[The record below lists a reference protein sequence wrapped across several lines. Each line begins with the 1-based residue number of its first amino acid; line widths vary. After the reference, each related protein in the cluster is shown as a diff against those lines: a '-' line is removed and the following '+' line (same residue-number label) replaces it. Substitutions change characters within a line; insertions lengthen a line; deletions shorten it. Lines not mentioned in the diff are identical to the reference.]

1 MPAYA
6 VQIANIL
13 NGVSNISEKKYSAVK
28 FTAPEARIL
37 IVDDIVTN
45 LTVAKGLLAPYQIPI
60 DCCTGGLEAIRLV
73 EENRYDLVLMDHL
86 MPGMDGVKTV
96 KAIRELP
103 AEHLRSLPIIALT
116 ANAMSGI
123 REMFLE
129 NGFNDYLSKPIEL
142 NKLDEILREWIPEAK
157 KKQASPAAA
166 AAVEEWTGMGIDGV
180 DVAKG
185 ILMTGGTEA
194 AYRKVLASFLKD
206 ALARLPML
214 ENPPAETELSSFTNT
229 AHALKSTTAT
239 IGAAAV
245 SAEAAELEKAGRA
258 GDLGFI
264 KKQLPAFYRDLQKL
278 AGHIGP
284 ALDAKAAAETGSEE
298 AVTRFLPLFLELRA
312 ALEQEHPE
320 TIHRITTELEQKTF
334 DAKTGSLI
342 NSISDS
348 ILMAEF
354 EEAIKSID
362 ALVGAKNSGG

>member
-28 FTAPEARIL
+28 FTAPEARIH

-73 EENRYDLVLMDHL
+73 EKNRYDLVLMDHL

-103 AEHLRSLPIIALT
+103 AEYILSLPIIALT

-142 NKLDEILREWIPEAK
+142 NKLDRILREWIPEAK

-166 AAVEEWTGMGIDGV
+166 DAEEWTGMGIDGV
-180 DVAKG
+180 DIAKG
-185 ILMTGGTEA
+185 ILMTGGTEE

-214 ENPPAETELSSFTNT
+214 ENPPAETELFPFTNT
-229 AHALKSTTAT
+229 VHGLKSTAAT

-264 KKQLPAFYRDLQKL
+264 KKQIPAFYRDLQKL
-278 AGHIGP
+278 ANHIGS
-284 ALDAKAAAETGSEE
+284 ALDTKTAAETGSEE
-298 AVTRFLPLFLELRA
+298 AVTRFRPLFLELRA
-312 ALEQEHPE
+312 ALEQEQPGA
-320 TIHRITTELEQKTF
+320 IHRIIMELEHKTF
-334 DAKTGSLI
+334 DVKTESLI

-348 ILMAEF
+348 MLMAEF

-362 ALVGAKNSGG
+362 ALIDAKDSKE